1 MPYFYGKDIIIMIWK
16 KGNEVLPTPSTYSA
30 DIEDTDKDSYSSAID
45 GSLIDNPIAV
55 GLLKLSMD
63 WDFNSEEEAE
73 QLIRITYINPLILT
87 IKVPVVN
94 GGVLENAKF
103 RVSKRKVDCIKTE
116 LGQDTSETKW
126 KVSFSLMQKELTE
139 AQKAAVEE
147 AN

>member
-1 MPYFYGKDIIIMIWK
+1 MPYFYGKDITIMIWK
-16 KGNEVLPTPSTYSA
+16 RGNEILPTPSNYSA

-45 GSLIDNPIAV
+45 DPIAV

-73 QLIRITYINPLILT
+73 NLIRITYINPLILT

-103 RVSKRKVDCIKTE
+103 RVSRRKVDCIKTE
-116 LGQDTSETKW
+116 LGQGTSETKW

-139 AQKAAVEE
+139 EQKKAVEE